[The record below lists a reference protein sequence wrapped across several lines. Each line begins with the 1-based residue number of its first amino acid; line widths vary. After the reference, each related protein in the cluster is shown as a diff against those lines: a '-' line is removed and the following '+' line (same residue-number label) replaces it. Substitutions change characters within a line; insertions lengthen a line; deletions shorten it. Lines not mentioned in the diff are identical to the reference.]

1 MKYILFTVLLLLN
14 VSVFAQTQVDVNKMM
29 KMTPAELEAYKK
41 KMIQQQTAKAQQ
53 MAEQYNLN
61 VNTSVLPN
69 VEIKPPVKD
78 VKRLALI
85 PVKPPT
91 RTELVT
97 SLQQSVQQVQK
108 GIPASTVKEVEQFV
122 ASKSIAQIH
131 DAAIST
137 FYNNNSTQGVLM
149 MMKAVAAHPDSLQM
163 MNNLAAMYNMIGVQQ
178 KAVPL
183 LQYCL
188 QQLPNSSI
196 VLNNLGQSYYGLGDL
211 FTAAAYLRKCLD
223 IDSLNIEANHSMGML
238 HYFKKEY
245 DAAMKYFEREMS
257 VAYRRSTMAMAY
269 KMGKKFNLRA
279 LAQRRNQ
286 RKGAKQKDAFEE
298 ITLGKFS
305 LPQFP
310 GSAKEITANK
320 GEYEAFTQSV
330 QTEMMFWKENA
341 RVVLANAPK
350 GDVYPGVYHDL
361 VDAMLEELDEEFTP
375 DYLNPYGNSEAAVAQ
390 EIVQRNATAIISV
403 KCPEA
408 PPGSSLQVQQEFS
421 IACCENQRRPLAD
434 QLVSELG
441 SHIKPLFDLGLLRWK
456 SYINQMVA
464 IVQLDPSAANQAMV
478 YNAVSGYFTYLSTAL
493 LFYTGGEV
501 NNLLVD
507 CVPDYKPVDLDS
519 LVQSDREWRMNCPSW
534 LNIEVDLG
542 GAAVKAD
549 CNKYAIEAG
558 EGIMAGFEH
567 EFKSGNSTL
576 LIGVGAK
583 AEFLGIAKAEAKSQ
597 FYFTFDKNKTF
608 SDWGIKNTG
617 ELGISGTPL
626 PIGGIKVGGNIAGIE
641 ISNTHSLMSGA
652 YEESF
657 ETKGV
662 IAAIF
667 NKN

>member
-1 MKYILFTVLLLLN
+1 MKSILLTVFLFVQA
-14 VSVFAQTQVDVNKMM
+14 VSFAQTMPDVNKMM
-29 KMTPAELEAYKK
+29 KMSPAELEAYKK
-41 KMIQQQTAKAQQ
+41 KMIQQNTAKAQQ

-61 VNTSVLPN
+61 VNTSILPN

-85 PVKPPT
+85 PIKPPT

-108 GIPASTVKEVEQFV
+108 GIPAPAVKEVEQFV
-122 ASKSIAQIH
+122 ASKNIAQLH
-131 DAAIST
+131 DAAVVN
-137 FYNNNSTQGVLM
+137 FYNNNSTQAVLT
-149 MMKAVAAHPDSLQM
+149 MMKLVVAHPDSLQM

-211 FTAAAYLRKCLD
+211 FTAAAFLRKCLD
-223 IDSLNIEANHSMGML
+223 VDSLNIEANHSMGML

-286 RKGAKQKDAFEE
+286 RRGVKQKDFFEE
-298 ITLGKFS
+298 ITLSKFS

-310 GSAKEITANK
+310 SSSKDIIARK
-320 GEYEAFTQSV
+320 GEFDVFGLSV
-330 QTEMMFWKENA
+330 NAEILFWNENA
-341 RVVLANAPK
+341 RSVLANAPK

-361 VDAMLEELDEEFTP
+361 VEAMLEELGDEFTP
-375 DYLNPYGNSEAAVAQ
+375 QYLIPYGDSESATAQ
-390 EIVQRNATAIISV
+390 EILQRGANAIIKV
-403 KCPEA
+403 KCPQA
-408 PPGSSLQVQQEFS
+408 PAGTSVAVQQEFE
-421 IACCENQRRPLAD
+421 IACCENQKRPLAD
-434 QLVSELG
+434 VLVGELG
-441 SHIKPLFDLGLLRWK
+441 NHVKPIFDLGVVRWK
-456 SYINQMVA
+456 AYINQLVA
-464 IVQLDPSAANQAMV
+464 IVQLDPSPSNQALV
-478 YNAVSGYFTYLSTAL
+478 YNAVSGYFSFLNTAMI
-493 LFYTGGEV
+493 FYTGGEV
-501 NNLLVD
+501 NNLLAG
-507 CVPDYKPVDLDS
+507 CVPNYKQVNLDS
-519 LVQSDREWRMNCPSW
+519 LVQSERDWKMACPSW

-567 EFKSGNSTL
+567 EFKSGKSTL
-576 LIGVGAK
+576 LMGVGAK
-583 AEFLGIAKAEAKSQ
+583 AEFLGAKTEVKSQ
-597 FYFTFDKNKTF
+597 FYFTFDKNKQF
-608 SDWGIKNTG
+608 NDWGIKNTG
-617 ELGISGTPL
+617 EIGISGTPL
-626 PIGGIKVGGNIAGIE
+626 PIGGIKVGGNLAGIE
-641 ISNTHSLMSGA
+641 ISNTYSLMSGA

-657 ETKGV
+657 EKKGI

-667 NKN
+667 NPN

>member
-350 GDVYPGVYHDL
+350 GDVYRVCITIWLMP
-361 VDAMLEELDEEFTP
+361 
-375 DYLNPYGNSEAAVAQ
+375 
-390 EIVQRNATAIISV
+390 
-403 KCPEA
+403 C
-408 PPGSSLQVQQEFS
+408 
-421 IACCENQRRPLAD
+421 
-434 QLVSELG
+434 
-441 SHIKPLFDLGLLRWK
+441 WK
-456 SYINQMVA
+456 SWMK
-464 IVQLDPSAANQAMV
+464 
-478 YNAVSGYFTYLSTAL
+478 
-493 LFYTGGEV
+493 
-501 NNLLVD
+501 NLH
-507 CVPDYKPVDLDS
+507 PT
-519 LVQSDREWRMNCPSW
+519 
-534 LNIEVDLG
+534 I
-542 GAAVKAD
+542 
-549 CNKYAIEAG
+549 
-558 EGIMAGFEH
+558 
-567 EFKSGNSTL
+567 
-576 LIGVGAK
+576 
-583 AEFLGIAKAEAKSQ
+583 
-597 FYFTFDKNKTF
+597 
-608 SDWGIKNTG
+608 
-617 ELGISGTPL
+617 
-626 PIGGIKVGGNIAGIE
+626 
-641 ISNTHSLMSGA
+641 
-652 YEESF
+652 
-657 ETKGV
+657 
-662 IAAIF
+662 
-667 NKN
+667 

>member
-1 MKYILFTVLLLLN
+1 MKYILLVMFFFLHLP
-14 VSVFAQTQVDVNKMM
+14 VFAQTQVDVNKMM

-61 VNTSVLPN
+61 VNTSILPN
-69 VEIKPPVKD
+69 VEIKQPVKD

-85 PVKPPT
+85 PIKPPT

-108 GIPASTVKEVEQFV
+108 GIPAPTVKEVEQFV

-131 DAAIST
+131 DAAVSN
-137 FYNNNSTQGVLM
+137 FYNNNSTQGILL

-196 VLNNLGQSYYGLGDL
+196 VLNNLGQSYYGLGDM

-245 DAAMKYFEREMS
+245 DAATKYFERELS

-286 RKGAKQKDAFEE
+286 RKGAKQKDFFEE

-310 GSAKEITANK
+310 GTAKEIISNK
-320 GEYEAFTQSV
+320 GEYDAFTQSIYA
-330 QTEMMFWKENA
+330 EMMFWRQNA
-341 RVVLANAPK
+341 SVVLANAPK

-361 VDAMLEELDEEFTP
+361 VEAMLEELDEEFTP
-375 DYLNPYGNSEAAVAQ
+375 DYLNPYGDHESAVAQ
-390 EIVQRNATAIISV
+390 EILQRNANAIITV

-408 PPGSSLQVQQEFS
+408 PAGSSIQVQQEFI
-421 IACCENQRRPLAD
+421 IACCETKRRPLAD
-434 QLVSELG
+434 KLVSEIG
-441 SHIKPLFDLGLLRWK
+441 SHIKPIFDLGLVRWK

-464 IVQLDPSAANQAMV
+464 IVQLDPSPANQAMV
-478 YNAVSGYFTYLSTAL
+478 YNVVSGYFTYLSTAM

-507 CVPDYKPVDLDS
+507 CVPNYKPVDLDS

-542 GAAVKAD
+542 GASVKAD

-608 SDWGIKNTG
+608 SDFGIKNTG
-617 ELGISGTPL
+617 ELGISGTPI